1 MCITSF
7 DCQMASDYIEGN
19 QKSTN
24 TDRILNGKSNI
35 HC

>member
-7 DCQMASDYIEGN
+7 DWQVTSNYIEGN

-35 HC
+35 YC